1 MAPGG
6 QGPRSRR
13 LAGWVGSS
21 PCHQAPA
28 FAQNPEPS
36 SGEQKQVP
44 APMGIKQDRP
54 RAAQRSRALPTR
66 CSKRR
71 AEHGGG
77 LPGGGQSRP
86 WRTLRVARVRA
97 PGRRGL
103 GWHCRPRSSLPLD
116 KPGLAH
122 LQELTRPKPR
132 CRLLSEGNKTG
143 NRRLSDRHLRGCP
156 GWRAASREAAVSSE
170 QHLLRPVCPVAPS
183 VLEAPQ
189 ESPNKSL
196 CGL

>member
-1 MAPGG
+1 M
-6 QGPRSRR
+6 
-13 LAGWVGSS
+13 
-21 PCHQAPA
+21 
-28 FAQNPEPS
+28 
-36 SGEQKQVP
+36 
-44 APMGIKQDRP
+44 
-54 RAAQRSRALPTR
+54 
-66 CSKRR
+66 
-71 AEHGGG
+71 
-77 LPGGGQSRP
+77 
-86 WRTLRVARVRA
+86 ARVRA

-189 ESPNKSL
+189 ESPNKSPRIHPGCL
-196 CGL
+196 DFQVHPLKVQEIIFLNNLQMFLFFSIVTASIYYRPS